1 MPEYELTG
9 EVWLYPGKG
18 GWHFVTLPAALA
30 DELRVRHAD
39 AHRGFGS
46 LRVRATLGSS
56 TWSTSLFTDTRSSS
70 YLLPVKSDVRRQESI
85 EDGDTTTIRIELD
98 E

>member
-1 MPEYELTG
+1 VYELTG

-18 GWHFVTLPAALA
+18 GWHFVTLPAELA
-30 DELRVRHAD
+30 DELRVRYAD
-39 AHRGFGS
+39 ARRAFGS
-46 LRVRATLGSS
+46 LRVRAYLGSN

-70 YLLPVKSDVRRQESI
+70 CLLPVKAEVRRRERI
-85 EDGDTTTIRIELD
+85 EDGDSTTILIELD